1 MTKGVALLPHI
12 DDDADAWVLRWFRW
26 VYLLIPYTED
36 PSSLIPTKTSARG

>member
-1 MTKGVALLPHI
+1 MPFCLTLMMMTLMT
-12 DDDADAWVLRWFRW
+12 WVLRWFRW